1 MSSSTREIKQ
11 RMSNIRSVEQI
22 IKAMDMVSS
31 TKLVRARQSLE
42 GVRPMHDNLNRMV
55 KELSQEPEN
64 TDLDYFNHRKEV
76 QNSLYIIFTSDQGL
90 AGSYNTN
97 ILKRS
102 LKHIEEHD
110 THEHI
115 IIIGATGI
123 EYLNKEDKN
132 VIRQV
137 FDVSRENEYYG
148 AENIAQQA
156 LELYMSGEVDEVF
169 VAFTYFENV
178 LNLKPRIE
186 KILPVDMGDTKPYSL
201 NQYEP
206 TIDAFIDE
214 LMPLFLHLS
223 VFRAFAESHTS
234 EQAARSVS
242 MDAAGNNAQDLVED
256 LNREFNRKRQAAITQ
271 ELTEITSSVQSMKKE
286 R

>member
-31 TKLVRARQSLE
+31 TKLVRARKSLE
-42 GVRPMHDNLNRMV
+42 GVRPMYNQLNRMV
-55 KELSQEPEN
+55 SELSEEPAN
-64 TDLDYFNHRKEV
+64 NDLDYFNQRKKVE
-76 QNSLYIIFTSDQGL
+76 NSLYIIFTSDQGL
-90 AGSYNTN
+90 AGSYNSN
-97 ILKRS
+97 ILK
-102 LKHIEEHD
+102 KAIQHMEERD

-115 IIIGATGI
+115 VIIGASGI
-123 EYLNKEDKN
+123 DYFRREDKN

-148 AENIAQQA
+148 AENLAVQA
-156 LELYMSGEVDEVF
+156 LDLYMSGQVDEVF

-178 LNLKPRIE
+178 LSLKPTIK
-186 KILPVDMGDTKPYSL
+186 KILPADMGETKSYSL
-201 NQYEP
+201 KEYEP
-206 TIDAFIDE
+206 SIESFIDE
-214 LMPLFLHLS
+214 LMPLYLHIS

-242 MDAAGNNAQDLVED
+242 MDAAGKNAEELVED
-256 LNREFNRKRQAAITQ
+256 LNREFNRQRQAAITQ
-271 ELTEITSSVQSMKKE
+271 ELTEITSSAQSMKK
-286 R
+286 RR